1 MDLVRAPQKLVELLD
16 TATGPEST
24 RGNEAT
30 YTTVVNDERFAGCFD
45 LLTSFF
51 ETESKTM
58 DIEVSQPPIN
68 HPQDPST
75 WLPCTTTACDSV
87 LIPLRPLARPC
98 RMQPC
103 RADCCHTPG
112 SPVQGIS
119 ACEHEYNTTGWNSD
133 PCCNDALRLGDCCVP
148 STRTMTIDGLFRGA
162 KSAAIAST
170 CGDKASA
177 VEALVNKKA
186 FAEVLRAAQDP
197 ETGCDAAARGIS
209 QNDPT
214 VWPRLINPIVRTPN
228 HHDLHL
234 APAPLA

>member
-1 MDLVRAPQKLVELLD
+1 MDLARAPQKLVELLD

-24 RGNEAT
+24 GGNEAT
-30 YTTVVNDERFAGCFD
+30 YTTVINDERFAGCFD

-58 DIEVSQPPIN
+58 DIQVSQT
-68 HPQDPST
+68 S
-75 WLPCTTTACDSV
+75 CTTTACDSV

-133 PCCNDALRLGDCCVP
+133 PCCNHALRLGDCCVP

-186 FAEVLRAAQDP
+186 FADVLRAAQDP
-197 ETGCDAAARGIS
+197 ETGCDAAARGNS
-209 QNDPT
+209 QDDPNA
-214 VWPRLINPIVRTPN
+214 WPRLINPIVRTPN
-228 HHDLHL
+228 HRG
-234 APAPLA
+234 P